1 MPEVFS
7 FEKAI
12 QQTEDEDR
20 ALLIGNGFSAK
31 YFTYS
36 VRRQHQWRR
45 FEVVI

>member
-20 ALLIGNGFSAK
+20 ALLIGNGFSAN
-31 YFTYS
+31 TSPIRPYS
-36 VRRQHQWRR
+36 RRPAGRR
-45 FEVVI
+45 PTDS